1 MEILTRLP
9 LFIRRLSV
17 VCLYGILLLSL
28 STSMVFAS
36 AEEST
41 PVDITSYFS
50 DDETVFSVFYLRL
63 DNTPRNAYIYNSKPM
78 RSASMIKVFIY
89 GFAMQQVKE
98 GTISLTEPFVLSEKD
113 MVGGAGVLT
122 GYEVGTVLSF
132 QELLEL
138 MIIESDNTATNI
150 VMDRLGM
157 DKINEY
163 ISYNGYK
170 DTILQRKMMDFQA
183 VEQGYE
189 NYTSVADLGLFYT
202 RLYDNQ
208 CVDKD
213 YDAMMIDIL
222 KQQQDTEALPTAFP
236 YDVVAHKT
244 GELIGVYNDGGI
256 VYGKE
261 NRIIVVLTDD
271 YQNREKTIDKII
283 DLSRYLDNIYSNSS
297 DELAKGIS
305 L

>member
-1 MEILTRLP
+1 
-9 LFIRRLSV
+9 
-17 VCLYGILLLSL
+17 
-28 STSMVFAS
+28 MVFAS
-36 AEEST
+36 TEEST
-41 PVDITSYFS
+41 PIDIASYLS
-50 DDETVFSVFYLRL
+50 DEEAVFSVFYLRP

-150 VMDRLGM
+150 VIDRLGM

-163 ISYNGYK
+163 ISSNGYE
-170 DTILQRKMMDFQA
+170 DTILQRKMMDFHA
-183 VEQGYE
+183 AEQGYE
-189 NYTSVADLGLFYT
+189 NYTSVSDLGLFYT
-202 RLYDNQ
+202 RLYDYQ

-222 KQQQDTEALPTAFP
+222 KQQQDTEALPAAFP

-256 VYGKE
+256 IYGKD
-261 NRIIVVLTDD
+261 NRIIVILTDD

-283 DLSRYLDNIYSNSS
+283 DLSRYLDNFYSNSG
-297 DELAKGIS
+297 DELEKGIS